1 VPRTPTIVL
10 TPVLEPEV
18 VAIGRDQLPPG
29 FALEVVPARE
39 LATALPEADYL
50 LGFVGSLSDELLLG
64 ASRLKLVQLMS
75 VGYDTF
81 NLAGARRVHLPVAV
95 NGGANAIGVAEH
107 TIMLMLAALKRLTEL
122 NAEVHSGVWRG
133 GMSGARLY
141 ELWGSTV
148 GIVGLGRIGQAVAR
162 RLGGWDAE
170 LIYFDPVPAPPERAE
185 ALGVRRVS
193 LEELLARADVVT
205 LHIPLSDATR
215 HIVDAGALGLM
226 KRTATLVNTARG
238 GLIDEAALVD
248 ALDRRALGG
257 AALNVLSAEPPPPD
271 HPLLGRANVIVT
283 PHTAGPTWQSW
294 PRRFENSFANIARV
308 ERGERPEWV
317 VPELQDLVS

>member
-1 VPRTPTIVL
+1 MPRTPTIVL

-18 VAIGRDQLPPG
+18 VAIGRDKLPPG

-39 LATALPEADYL
+39 LATALPETDYL

-81 NLAGARRVHLPVAV
+81 NLAGARRVRLPVAV

-162 RLGGWDAE
+162 RLGGWEAE

-248 ALDRRALGG
+248 ALDRQALGG
-257 AALNVLSAEPPPPD
+257 AALDVLSAEPPPPD

-317 VPELQDLVS
+317 VPELHDLVS